1 MPVLIHLVRH
11 GESEHNVTKDRSQY
25 DPSLTKRGFEQ
36 ASQLNKDF
44 PRQDQV
50 ALVLTSPLRR
60 AVQTAL
66 AGFGTILDKSS
77 PRPEGNP
84 GIEKG
89 AMLEIYPD
97 IQPGDN
103 LPSETGS
110 DREILEKEFPGL
122 DFSTLYPTWPSK
134 ISPSDNRAGNET
146 GRRVRR
152 HLAALSKDLEGNERS
167 DIVLVTHGFV
177 KEMLSGR
184 DRSDWPRAGWKSYV
198 LKPNGEDDFRLEPV
212 EI

>member
-1 MPVLIHLVRH
+1 MPTLIHLVRH
-11 GESEHNVTKDRSQY
+11 GESEHNVTKDRNQR
-25 DPSLTKRGFEQ
+25 DPSLTKRGYEQ
-36 ASQLNKDF
+36 ASQLNKSF

-60 AVQTAL
+60 AIQTAVT
-66 AGFGTILDKSS
+66 GFGTILDKSS
-77 PRPEGNP
+77 PRPEGSS

-89 AMLEIYPD
+89 ARLEMYPD
-97 IQPGDN
+97 IQPGDD

-122 DFSTLYPTWPSK
+122 DFSPLYPSWPSK
-134 ISPSDNRAGNET
+134 RDKSDKSAGKET
-146 GRRVRR
+146 GKRVRR
-152 HLAALSKDLEGNERS
+152 HLATLSKDLEGKERC

-177 KEMLSGR
+177 KEILSGR

-198 LKPNGEDDFRLEPV
+198 LKPNGEDDFTLELV
-212 EI
+212 DM